1 MDSECI
7 EGITF
12 MGFERYCTDEK
23 GIIQLGDLKT
33 YLFNRI
39 LTIKTIIMKA
49 SLYEGNKTF
58 SIVEKEI
65 EAPKAGEVRVKVAYC
80 GVCGTDVHIYHGMM
94 DKRVNIPETIGHE
107 MSGVIDAIGEGVAGF
122 EVGEKITVRPLD
134 NRLEEASDKGF
145 GHIAKKL
152 KFIGIDSPGAF
163 QQYWNVP
170 AFTLHKLKQ
179 ETDLKLAALIEP
191 LSVACH
197 DVRRGRTKK
206 GETAVVLGGG
216 PIGLLVAMVAKHK
229 GANVIISEVNEIR
242 INMAR
247 EMGFE
252 VVNPAKTDLV
262 AYVEEKTN
270 GRLADVVFEVAGVQ
284 PALDIMTE
292 VAGIRGRIVMV
303 AIYGEPKP
311 INLFKFFWKEL
322 ELIGARVYEKEDY
335 EESIRLI
342 TENNYPFEKIITAIK
357 PLENIQS
364 LFEMIDSTPDGM
376 KFLVDCN
383 A

>member
-1 MDSECI
+1 
-7 EGITF
+7 
-12 MGFERYCTDEK
+12 
-23 GIIQLGDLKT
+23 
-33 YLFNRI
+33 
-39 LTIKTIIMKA
+39 MKA

-58 SIVEKEI
+58 SVVEKEL
-65 EAPKAGEVRVKVAYC
+65 EAPAAGEVRIKVAYC

-94 DKRVNIPETIGHE
+94 DNRVHIPETIGHE
-107 MSGVIDAIGEGVAGF
+107 MSGTVDAIGEGVEGF
-122 EVGEKITVRPLD
+122 SVGEKITVRPLD

-170 AFTLHKLKQ
+170 AFTLHKLKEQ
-179 ETDLKLAALIEP
+179 TDLKLAALVEP

-197 DVRRGRTKK
+197 DVRRGRTQS

-216 PIGLLVAMVAKHK
+216 PIGLLVAMVAKSK
-229 GANVIISEVNEIR
+229 GANVILSEVNEIR
-242 INMAR
+242 VKMAR

-252 VVNPAKTDLV
+252 VVNPAETNLVEYVEKKTD
-262 AYVEEKTN
+262 

-284 PALDIMTE
+284 PTLDMMTE

-303 AIYGEPKP
+303 AIHGEPKP
-311 INLFKFFWKEL
+311 IQLFKFFWKEL

-342 TENNYPFEKIITAIK
+342 TENKLPFEKIITAVE
-357 PLENIQS
+357 PLNKIQG
-364 LFEMIDSTPDGM
+364 LFEMIDSNPEGM
-376 KFLVDCN
+376 KYLVDCN
-383 A
+383 